1 MSLFYSIVSSLYR
14 ALILPYLSYG
24 IVAWGRAA
32 KSYTDKLLILQK
44 RALRLMNF
52 ADRQEHAIPLF
63 LKSNFLP
70 IQMMYFQKTANLM
83 YDVSYR
89 SAPPLIQQ
97 LFTKTRDVHNYNTRS
112 SSKGN
117 LYAKP
122 SRLEIQ
128 KCSLSRSGPRIWNCL
143 PMSLRNKNIT
153 SFKKDLHQNLRK
165 ILESEDAYEYIDIDK
180 IMTRMLA
187 I

>member
-1 MSLFYSIVSSLYR
+1 
-14 ALILPYLSYG
+14 
-24 IVAWGRAA
+24 
-32 KSYTDKLLILQK
+32 
-44 RALRLMNF
+44 
-52 ADRQEHAIPLF
+52 
-63 LKSNFLP
+63 
-70 IQMMYFQKTANLM
+70 M

-89 SAPPLIQQ
+89 SAPPLIRQ
-97 LFTKTRDVHNYNTRS
+97 LFTKTRDVHNYYTRS

-117 LYAKP
+117 LYTKP

-128 KCSLSRSGPRIWNCL
+128 KCSLSRSSPRIWNCL

-165 ILESEDAYEYIDIDK
+165 ILESEGEYIDIDK